1 MQHETPPVLYIL
13 TVSWHDPM
21 GTEALISAETIDPS
35 VPAPQHFLAISAQ
48 VNQVVLGSYCHTHG
62 SVFSLRIL
70 TPDIQ

>member
-1 MQHETPPVLYIL
+1 
-13 TVSWHDPM
+13 M